1 MLLRP
6 GLLTLE
12 ELQAIH
18 GGADGLHQPLVVD
31 PLALPGIRASAA
43 VVQAAA
49 AGNAAVYGV
58 NTGFGKLASTRI
70 SADDLATLQWNLIRS
85 HSVGVG
91 APLTAPVLRLML
103 ALKAASLARGYSG
116 VRPVVIDTL
125 VAVHNAGLVPHVPGQ
140 GSVGASGDLAPLA
153 HMTLALMGEG
163 FFVDDDG
170 KKRPAAGVLR
180 EHGIAPLQLQA
191 KEGLALINGTQTST
205 ALALHA
211 LFAFE
216 PVLEAALVV
225 GALTVDAA
233 RGSDGP
239 FDPRI
244 HALRGQP
251 GQIDVAK
258 YYRGLLAGSAIRASH
273 IQGPQIPRGPQ
284 GPLAPQGGVA
294 RHPPPEGGGQPW
306 SGQSLAEGDDRVQDP
321 YCLRC
326 QPQVVGA
333 CLDQLRHAA
342 LVLLREANAVTDNPL
357 VFAEEPAAG
366 HVATGRGAMVSG
378 GNFHAE
384 PVALAADAMACAIAE
399 VGAIAER
406 RIAMLIDSN
415 VSRLPPFLTPD
426 AGLNSGFMIA
436 HVTAAALASE
446 NKSLAHPASVDSLPT
461 SANQEDHVSMATFAA
476 RRLQP
481 MVDNVGYILGIE
493 LLAAAQG
500 IDFLRPLS
508 SSTPL
513 EAAHQLVRAQCPSV
527 MQDRTL
533 APDIEA
539 ATALVRNGALARILR
554 TLPGLPML
562 WNPA

>member
-6 GLLTLE
+6 GQLTLE
-12 ELQAIH
+12 ELQAVH
-18 GGADGLHQPLVVD
+18 AGLQPLVMD
-31 PLALPGIRASAA
+31 PQALPAIAASAA
-43 VVQAAA
+43 LVQRAA
-49 AGNAAVYGV
+49 AGDAPVYGV

-70 SADDLATLQWNLIRS
+70 GAADLATLQLNLIRS
-85 HSVGVG
+85 HCVGVG
-91 APLTAPVLRLML
+91 EPLAAPVLRLML
-103 ALKAASLARGYSG
+103 ALKAASLARGHSG
-116 VRPVVIDTL
+116 VRPLVIDTL
-125 VAVHNAGLVPHVPGQ
+125 LAVHNAGLVPLVPSQ

-163 FFVDDDG
+163 DMLAEDG
-170 KKRPAAGVLR
+170 KRVPAADALR
-180 EHGIAPLQLQA
+180 AHGIAPLVLAA

-216 PVLEAALVV
+216 PVLESALVI

-251 GQIDVAK
+251 GQIDVAQ
-258 YYRGLLAGSAIRASH
+258 YYRSLLQGSAIRASH
-273 IQGPQIPRGPQ
+273 Q
-284 GPLAPQGGVA
+284 
-294 RHPPPEGGGQPW
+294 
-306 SGQSLAEGDDRVQDP
+306 EGDDRVQDP

-357 VFAEEPAAG
+357 VFADDG
-366 HVATGRGAMVSG
+366 SMISG

-415 VSRLPPFLTPD
+415 VSRLPPFLTAN

-446 NKSLAHPASVDSLPT
+446 NKTYAHPASVDSLPT

-476 RRLQP
+476 RRLQA
-481 MVDNVGYILGIE
+481 MIANVAHILAIE
-493 LLAAAQG
+493 WLAAAQG
-500 IDFLRPLS
+500 IEFLRPLAS
-508 SSTPL
+508 SPAL
-513 EAAHQLVRAQCPSV
+513 EQAHALLRARCPAM
-527 MQDRTL
+527 MQDRFI

-539 ATALVRNGALARILR
+539 ANAAVVDGSLARILR
-554 TLPGLPML
+554 TLPGLPTL
-562 WNPA
+562 WIPA